1 MDAVF
6 RAATIYFFLL
16 VVFRIAG
23 SRSLSQMTTF
33 DFVLL
38 LIIAE
43 ATQQGLI
50 GDDYSITQAV
60 LLIITLVGIDI
71 GLSLLKEKLP
81 LLDKWMEGVPMVIVE
96 DGKPLRERMRG
107 ARVDE
112 SDVLVAARERQGL
125 ERMDQIKFAVL
136 ERTGQISIVPKK
148 TEAVD

>member
-1 MDAVF
+1 
-6 RAATIYFFLL
+6 
-16 VVFRIAG
+16 
-23 SRSLSQMTTF
+23 MTTF

-148 TEAVD
+148 GEAVD

>member
-6 RAATIYFFLL
+6 RAAAIYFFLL
-16 VVFRIAG
+16 IIFRIAG
-23 SRSLSQMTTF
+23 SRTISQMTTF

-38 LIIAE
+38 LIVAE

-50 GDDYSITQAV
+50 GDDFSLTQAM
-60 LLIITLVGIDI
+60 LLIVTLIGIDI

-81 LLDKWMEGVPMVIVE
+81 TLDKWLESSPMVIVA
-96 DGKPLRERMRG
+96 DGKPLPERMKG

-112 SDVLVAARERQGL
+112 SDVLVAARELQGL

-136 ERTGQISIVPKK
+136 ERTGEISIVPKQG
-148 TEAVD
+148 T

>member
-43 ATQQGLI
+43 ATQQGL
-50 GDDYSITQAV
+50 SVTITRSPKPCCS
-60 LLIITLVGIDI
+60 
-71 GLSLLKEKLP
+71 LSP
-81 LLDKWMEGVPMVIVE
+81 LL
-96 DGKPLRERMRG
+96 
-107 ARVDE
+107 A
-112 SDVLVAARERQGL
+112 
-125 ERMDQIKFAVL
+125 
-136 ERTGQISIVPKK
+136 SI
-148 TEAVD
+148 

>member
-6 RAATIYFFLL
+6 RAAAIYFFLL
-16 VVFRIAG
+16 VIFRIAG
-23 SRSLSQMTTF
+23 ARTLAQMTTF

-38 LIIAE
+38 LIVAE

-50 GDDYSITQAV
+50 GDDFSLTQAM
-60 LLIITLVGIDI
+60 LIIITLIGIDI

-81 LLDKWMEGVPMVIVE
+81 WLDKWMEGTPLIIVQ
-96 DGKPLRERMRG
+96 DGKPLQERLKG

-112 SDVLVAARERQGL
+112 SDVLAAARELQGL

-136 ERTGQISIVPKK
+136 ERTGEISIIPKK
-148 TEAVD
+148 GA

>member
-6 RAATIYFFLL
+6 RATAIYFFLL
-16 VVFRIAG
+16 LIFRIAG
-23 SRSLSQMTTF
+23 PRTLAQMTTF

-50 GDDYSITQAV
+50 GDDFSVTQAM
-60 LLIITLVGIDI
+60 LLIITLIGIDI

-81 LLDKWMEGVPMVIVE
+81 RLDKWLEGTPLVIVQ
-96 DGKPLRERMRG
+96 DGKPLQERMKG

-125 ERMDQIKFAVL
+125 ERLDQIKFAVL
-136 ERTGQISIVPKK
+136 ERTGEISIVPKK
-148 TEAVD
+148 GA